1 MRDAGS
7 GSETKSGLTNCNRR
21 VWTPS
26 KQMNTWVCPSMPA
39 ATQPQP
45 KFSTAWALPT
55 SNCSRI
61 TPIRFPSCKPTAYMS
76 PNVSVLSLDD
86 TRKMPI
92 TSRPKPPNSI
102 TSSRQNRTIM
112 AKHGAPQLHVDA
124 TDYRVAI
131 IAGSWHTTVMNGLIA
146 GARTALESSGATHKL
161 ITVAGSFEIPLAAQT
176 ALANG
181 YDAVVCLGVI
191 IRGDTPHFDF
201 VADAVTSGLTRVQLD
216 AGKP

>member
-1 MRDAGS
+1 
-7 GSETKSGLTNCNRR
+7 
-21 VWTPS
+21 
-26 KQMNTWVCPSMPA
+26 
-39 ATQPQP
+39 
-45 KFSTAWALPT
+45 
-55 SNCSRI
+55 
-61 TPIRFPSCKPTAYMS
+61 
-76 PNVSVLSLDD
+76 
-86 TRKMPI
+86 
-92 TSRPKPPNSI
+92 
-102 TSSRQNRTIM
+102 M

-216 AGKP
+216 AGKPVGFGILTVDTDAQALDRAGLENSTESKGQEAAEAALQLAVTVDNLAE